1 MSKSIKNEQTRP
13 YLDRLA
19 VQRKERQE
27 RRDMKAAF
35 LNDVQ
40 EMLLSPPVFAQDF
53 E

>member
-1 MSKSIKNEQTRP
+1 MSKSIRNEQTRP

-19 VQRKERQE
+19 VQRKERQA
-27 RRDMKAAF
+27 RREMKASF

-40 EMLLSPPVFAQDF
+40 EIFNAPVLAQDF